1 MSLMLSTASDR
12 PSASSVQIVAG
23 LGCRLGCS
31 LDELLELLIHSLA
44 RHELTVDNLAGLAS
58 IAHKRDEAGL
68 HGLAEHLGLELVF
81 FAPEQLSTY
90 QAMTVGNTLTQAAT
104 GSPAVAEPCALALA
118 ARMGASPCLLGEKT
132 RSANATCALAI
143 FDRAYP
149 A

>member
-1 MSLMLSTASDR
+1 MLPTASDH
-12 PSASSVQIVAG
+12 PSASPTQIVAG
-23 LGCRLGCS
+23 LGCRRGCS
-31 LDELLELLIHSLA
+31 RDELLELLIHSLA

-81 FAPEQLSTY
+81 FSPEQLAGY
-90 QAMTVGNTLTQAAT
+90 QTPTGASALSQATA

-118 ARMGASPCLLGEKT
+118 AKIGTAPRRLGEKT
-132 RSANATCALAI
+132 RSASATCALAI
-143 FDRAYP
+143 FDREP